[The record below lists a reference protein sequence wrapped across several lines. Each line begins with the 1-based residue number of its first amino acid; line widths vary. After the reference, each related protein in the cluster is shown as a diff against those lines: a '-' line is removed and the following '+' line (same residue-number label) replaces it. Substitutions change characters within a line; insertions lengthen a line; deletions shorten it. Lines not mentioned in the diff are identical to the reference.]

1 MGVIDVKNLT
11 KDYGFSRGVFNVS
24 FSINKGEVFGFLGP
38 NGAGKST
45 TIRHLLGFSKPDE
58 GETLILD
65 LPSFNNYYKFLNNVG
80 YIPGEIAL
88 PQGLTGW
95 QFIRMMQNLQ
105 HKHNEKQLT
114 KMLNLFE
121 LDDIILK
128 TETKRMSLG
137 DKRKLAIVV
146 AFMNDPD
153 ILVLDEPTSGL
164 DPVMQEVFIELIKKE
179 KEKGKTIL
187 LSSHI
192 FSEVDAT
199 CDRIAIIKDG
209 KIVSEFIADELKHAS
224 MKNYKVYF
232 NNENDYNQFL
242 ETYSQEYIKLLDKND
257 KDFWILVA
265 VDDSFINK
273 FISVLTS
280 FNIKKFSNIKDIK
293 HTFKECSKYGNKEYL
308 VDSKIKT
315 INFDKLSE
323 WFIKPKPQ
331 SADSLSF
338 SDSFLY
344 LIEFKSGDQTIHE
357 RKLDKLIA
365 GVIGKINDSDNT
377 LSSLY
382 SEAFK
387 DGESRLKQKFCLVV
401 DSKKMGITPLVGVLT
416 NLSLINNSLSNPK
429 EKILFDKVKPDLKAG
444 VEKPEHYSEI
454 ELWYSE
460 LFDQYIRVKKIKS
473 SVVSE
478 EIVNEE

>member
-45 TIRHLLGFSKPDE
+45 TIRHLLGFSKPDK
-58 GETLILD
+58 GETLILG

-224 MKNYKVYF
+224 MKNYKVCF
-232 NNENDYNQFL
+232 NNENDYNKFL

-280 FNIKKFSNIKDIK
+280 FNIKEFSNIKESLEDYFMK
-293 HTFKECSKYGNKEYL
+293 FYKEEQDFGGAL
-308 VDSKIKT
+308 
-315 INFDKLSE
+315 
-323 WFIKPKPQ
+323 
-331 SADSLSF
+331 
-338 SDSFLY
+338 
-344 LIEFKSGDQTIHE
+344 
-357 RKLDKLIA
+357 
-365 GVIGKINDSDNT
+365 
-377 LSSLY
+377 
-382 SEAFK
+382 
-387 DGESRLKQKFCLVV
+387 
-401 DSKKMGITPLVGVLT
+401 
-416 NLSLINNSLSNPK
+416 
-429 EKILFDKVKPDLKAG
+429 
-444 VEKPEHYSEI
+444 
-454 ELWYSE
+454 
-460 LFDQYIRVKKIKS
+460 
-473 SVVSE
+473 
-478 EIVNEE
+478 